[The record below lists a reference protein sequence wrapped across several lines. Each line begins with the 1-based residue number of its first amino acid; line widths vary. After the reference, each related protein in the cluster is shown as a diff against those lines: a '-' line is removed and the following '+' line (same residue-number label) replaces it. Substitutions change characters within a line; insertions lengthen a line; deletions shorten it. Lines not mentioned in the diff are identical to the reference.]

1 MECEWTQHLRQGLGA
16 YLRSSASATGER
28 CKADFPTCG
37 HEMSSKNF
45 LFCSCGVIVARFDSH
60 RQLTRR
66 AEASVLPLKGGFE
79 QDRQS
84 RAAKSEESPNS
95 KERDAG

>member
-1 MECEWTQHLRQGLGA
+1 MECEWTQHLLQSLWA
-16 YLRSSASATGER
+16 HFRSSASATGER
-28 CKADFPTCG
+28 CKADLPTCG
-37 HEMSSKNF
+37 HEMSSRNF
-45 LFCSCGVIVARFDSH
+45 LFCSRSVIVACFESD

-66 AEASVLPLKGGFE
+66 AKASVIPLKGGFE

-95 KERDAG
+95 TERDAG